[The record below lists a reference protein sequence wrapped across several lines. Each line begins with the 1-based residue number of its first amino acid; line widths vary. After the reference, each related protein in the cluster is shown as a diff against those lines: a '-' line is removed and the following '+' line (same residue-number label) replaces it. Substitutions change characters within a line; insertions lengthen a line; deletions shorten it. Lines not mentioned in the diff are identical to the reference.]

1 MKPALRSLH
10 APAAW
15 TLAFAAAA
23 GACPALAN
31 EPLSVGGVTAKA
43 GEKASGWIEVPAGVD
58 PGTRIPVSV
67 VNGEKPG
74 PVLALIAGTHG
85 AEYTSILA
93 LPRVLAR
100 LDPEAMSGAVILVH
114 MACPPTFYGRRVY
127 YGPDGKNLNRVF
139 PGRADGTISDR
150 VAHALTREVL
160 ANATHVVDMHGGD
173 GNESLRSYSYWMVTG
188 NDAVDRVAK
197 EMNLAFGLPEI
208 VIDRERT
215 TDPAKSVYLSTTA
228 ALRGKPAITVESGG
242 MGLSDEPS
250 VAAQE
255 RGAMA
260 VAAFLKIAAA
270 SPARVDPPVW
280 IDRSEVVRTPVT
292 GLWHAA
298 VEKKDNVAAGALL
311 GRISD
316 PFGKVLHEARA
327 PFAGEVLYVVGTPPV
342 TEGEPL
348 AFVGRIA
355 AP

>member
-1 MKPALRSLH
+1 MKPVLRTSFAL
-10 APAAW
+10 AEF
-15 TLAFAAAA
+15 TLAFALA
-23 GACPALAN
+23 GNARPALAN
-31 EPLSVGGVTAKA
+31 ETLTVGGATAKP

-67 VNGEKPG
+67 VNGAKPG

-85 AEYTSILA
+85 AEYAAILA

-100 LDPEAMSGAVILVH
+100 LDPAAMSGAVILVH

-139 PGRADGTISDR
+139 PGQADGTISDR
-150 VAHALTREVL
+150 VAFALTRDVL

-173 GNESLRSYSYWMVTG
+173 GNESLRSYSYWMTTG
-188 NDAVDRVAK
+188 NEEVDRVSR
-197 EMNLAFGLPEI
+197 EMNVAYGLPEI

-228 ALRGKPAITVESGG
+228 ALRGKPAITAESGG
-242 MGLSDEPS
+242 MGLADEAS
-250 VAAQE
+250 IGAHE
-255 RGAMA
+255 RGALA
-260 VAAFLKIAAA
+260 VVAYLKIASAP
-270 SPARVDPPVW
+270 PARVDPPVW
-280 IDRSEVVRTPVT
+280 IDRSEVARTPVT
-292 GLWHAA
+292 GVWRPV

-311 GRISD
+311 GRVVD
-316 PFGKVLHEARA
+316 PFGNVLHEARA

-342 TEGEPL
+342 NEGEPL